1 MPLKQ
6 LQIAVEGT
14 DTVLTVDYN
23 PEEYTLNNE
32 NTFAVQGVPGL
43 GAPIVQFV
51 GGAQRTLEVELFFDT
66 YDTPDLPKADV
77 RGQTDPVVGLMTIDG
92 EQHAPPILQVT
103 MASLNLRCVLS
114 RVSEKF
120 LMFMP
125 DGVPVRARLG
135 CTFIE
140 VVDPELGAQAANLQT
155 ADYSKAH
162 VVVRGETLSSIA
174 AARYDDPQRWRPIAL
189 ANGVANPQAIAIG
202 QTLRIPPLPYYDPD
216 SGEEVA

>member
-23 PEEYTLNNE
+23 PEEYTVNKE

-51 GGAQRTLEVELFFDT
+51 NGAQRTLEVELFFDT

-125 DGVPVRARLG
+125 DGVPVRARLA

-140 VVDPELGAQAANLQT
+140 IVDPELGAQAANLQT
-155 ADYSKAH
+155 ADFSKAH

-174 AARYDDPQRWRPIAL
+174 GARYDDPQRWRPIAL
-189 ANGVANPQAIAIG
+189 ANGLANPQAIAVG
-202 QTLRIPPLPYYDPD
+202 QTLRIPPLPYHD
-216 SGEEVA
+216 SDTGEEVA